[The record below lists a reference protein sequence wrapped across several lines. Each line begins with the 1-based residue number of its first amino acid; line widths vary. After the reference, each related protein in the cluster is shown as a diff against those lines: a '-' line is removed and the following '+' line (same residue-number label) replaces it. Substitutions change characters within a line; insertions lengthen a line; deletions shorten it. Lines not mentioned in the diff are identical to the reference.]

1 MTNDIPE
8 MEQLLDE
15 LVNQTGLL
23 LGVYSKT
30 VTMTQALDVVS
41 MLPMAVTYLMSD
53 PENRT
58 HNLAAMLDRYQDLI
72 DTHGGRDWGEE
83 AKPNCEVTTH

>member
-8 MEQLLDE
+8 MDQLLDE
-15 LVNQTGLL
+15 LVHQTGLL

-30 VTMTQALDVVS
+30 ISITQALDVIS
-41 MLPMAVTYLMSD
+41 MLPMAVTYSMSD
-53 PENRT
+53 PEKRT

-83 AKPNCEVTTH
+83 TKPNCQVTTH